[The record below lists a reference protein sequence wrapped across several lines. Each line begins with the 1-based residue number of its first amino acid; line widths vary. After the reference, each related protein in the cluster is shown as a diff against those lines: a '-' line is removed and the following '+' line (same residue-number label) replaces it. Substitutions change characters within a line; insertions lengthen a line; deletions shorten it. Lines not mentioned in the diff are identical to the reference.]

1 VKTKKIDEKQL
12 KRMIREELSRG
23 IPDFALYNIAEN
35 VVEEAAEGLLK
46 ALIVNANQTATD
58 TSIRNRRYATANIVV
73 SKLKR
78 DREFVRLI
86 EEKLKETLVVYLQNA
101 V

>member
-1 VKTKKIDEKQL
+1 MKTKKIDEKLL
-12 KRMIREELSRG
+12 KKMIREELSRG

-86 EEKLKETLVVYLQNA
+86 EEKLKETLVIYLQNA

>member
-1 VKTKKIDEKQL
+1 
-12 KRMIREELSRG
+12 MIREELSRG

>member
-1 VKTKKIDEKQL
+1 MKTKKIDEKQL